1 MGFWLST
8 IPSRPGSVTF
18 WRVTVTLK
26 PALSSVER
34 AESSSWLVTS
44 GTVDCFGPFETLSWI
59 VEPGDALPL
68 GLWSTTIPFAWSLST
83 SLRET
88 WKPWFRSVVLAWSK
102 VRPITE
108 GTVTSAGPDE

>member
-1 MGFWLST
+1 
-8 IPSRPGSVTF
+8 
-18 WRVTVTLK
+18 LK

-59 VEPGDALPL
+59 VEPFGALPL
-68 GLWSTTIPFAWSLST
+68 GLWSTTVSFGRSLST

-88 WKPWFRSVVLAWSK
+88 AKP
-102 VRPITE
+102 
-108 GTVTSAGPDE
+108 